1 MKTIKELI
9 ALNDAHTV
17 EMCVT
22 IGGRSDD
29 NIRSRYNVLTSFKYG
44 VKLVGD
50 TEDICIYTNKDIRN
64 MDIPQVMDMLVSI
77 DRRYNIYVL
86 EDV

>member
-1 MKTIKELI
+1 MKTIRDLVE
-9 ALNDAHTV
+9 LNDAHTV
-17 EMCVT
+17 ETCII
-22 IGGRSDD
+22 IGGGSDD

-44 VKLVGD
+44 VKLIGD
-50 TEDICIYTNKDIRN
+50 TNDICIYTDKDIRN
-64 MDIPQVMDMLVSI
+64 MDIQQVMNMVVSI